1 MWYDEAHTGITYI
14 LRLMANVATFTV
26 FNALIACGVDN
37 IAMFMEQTQAERIA
51 DNIFDNVFTSCMDI
65 TFKELDDHF
74 KTYSELSVAQG
85 QIRLRPGIRKNIKAF
100 V

>member
-37 IAMFMEQTQAERIA
+37 IAMFMEQTQAERI
-51 DNIFDNVFTSCMDI
+51 CRQ
-65 TFKELDDHF
+65 HF
-74 KTYSELSVAQG
+74 RQRVHVLHGHHLQG
-85 QIRLRPGIRKNIKAF
+85 A
-100 V
+100 